1 MNVTGHRRDEGSGVV
16 LVHSKPMEQQ
26 LCTGLNQ
33 VTRKGGRRDTKK
45 TKGLVWTLE
54 LRN

>member
-1 MNVTGHRRDEGSGVV
+1 MPQGIEETRV
-16 LVHSKPMEQQ
+16 LVWYLFIQNPCSGNWY
-26 LCTGLNQ
+26 TGLNQ
-33 VTRKGGRRDTKK
+33 VTRKGGRRDTKE